1 MQVSDFLKLYLLD
14 PTVLT
19 VGARLNPA
27 TRRSLDK
34 AADTEAP
41 ARLHLRGLV
50 GSQDAVL
57 AAALHQAYP
66 QQPQLFILHDRDEA
80 AYFLADLQHLLPDE
94 EPLMFPSSYKR
105 PYAFDETENANVLMR
120 AEVLNRLNSRTPPPD
135 PLPSGRGGAS
145 PDKKPKS
152 DVNISEDNRQAPP
165 LPEDVAHQARAGSG
179 GGVGA
184 LIVTYPEALFEK
196 VINKKSLV
204 ANTFIVKVGDKLDV
218 NFISEMLAEYDF
230 ERSDFVYE
238 AGQFAVRGG
247 IVDIFSYA
255 NELPYRIELFGDEVE
270 TIRTFDPESQLS
282 VDKKSQVS
290 IIPNVQTKLLQE
302 TREAFL
308 DFIPADTAIW
318 AKDLRQ
324 TLDVVT
330 ESFERAEANFQE
342 LLAGAAGMQ
351 IVSKPAD
358 LFESGKSFKKLLEG
372 FAVAEFGK
380 RFYFK
385 SGEEFQFAARPQ
397 PSFNKD
403 FQRLLKNLNEYQAQ
417 GYTNIIAAES
427 VRQADRL
434 RTIFDELDNNV
445 QFQHLLLGLREGYID
460 ETLKLLVYTDHQLF
474 ERFYRAQEGRK
485 FSKKKALTLKELR
498 TLVPGDYVTHQDYGI
513 ARFAGLTQVEIND
526 RMQEAIRLIYR
537 DDDVLTVSIHALH
550 KIAKYSGAEGT
561 PPTMS
566 KLGSPE
572 WENKKKAVK
581 KKVKDIAAELIRL
594 YAKRKT
600 APGHAF
606 ARDSFMQAELESSFI
621 YEDTPD
627 QGKATEDVKHDM
639 EQPHPMDRLV
649 CGDVGFGK
657 TEIAIRAAF
666 KSVADGKQVA
676 VLVPT
681 TILAMQHYKTFR
693 ERLSALPVTV
703 EYVNRF
709 KSTKQIKETLGR
721 VAEGKTDIL
730 IGTHRLTN
738 KDIKFKDLGLLIID
752 EEQKFGVKTKDK
764 LKELKVNVDTLTL
777 SATPIPRTL
786 HFSLMGARDLSVI
799 ATPPPNRQP
808 VQTELHVFDEL
819 LIRDAV
825 AREIKRGGQVFFVHN
840 RVKDIEEL
848 AGMIVRLVP
857 DARVTYIHGQ
867 MEGDKLEKRMMKFVD
882 GEYDVLVSTNL
893 IESGLDIPNANTIII
908 NRAHLFGLS
917 DLHQMRGR
925 VGRSNKKAY
934 CYLLTPPVAGLPSDA
949 RKRLST
955 LEEFS
960 DLGDGFKVAMRDL
973 DIRGA
978 GNLLGGE
985 QSGFINDLGFETYH
999 QILDEAVTELK
1010 ETEFRDLF
1018 LGDPTQRLQEAAKP
1032 AGVQECNIETD
1043 LQVLIPDTYVSNV
1056 SERLQL
1062 YSKLDRA
1069 KGPEQLQKLL
1079 SGMTDR
1085 FGPLPPEVEQLADIV
1100 RLRWQGRHAGFE
1112 RLSYKKNVLKG
1123 YIPAENNEAYFQGD
1137 TFGNILSYVQ
1147 THPNSASMKE
1157 RKQQLVFSISHV
1169 PSVAAA
1175 KRLLSELGS
1184 EEPVG
1189 V

>member
-1 MQVSDFLKLYLLD
+1 M
-14 PTVLT
+14 T

-27 TRRSLDK
+27 TRHSLRPDK
-34 AADTEAP
+34 PAEAP
-41 ARLHLRGLV
+41 VRLHLRGLV

-57 AAALHQAYP
+57 AAALHQEFP
-66 QQPQLFILHDRDEA
+66 DQHHLFILHDRDEA
-80 AYFLADLQHLLPDE
+80 AYFLADLQHLVPDE

-120 AEVLNRLNSRTPPPD
+120 AEVLNKLNSHRGPKTAAEQTAEDANDALPD
-135 PLPSGRGGAS
+135 GAAKAKG
-145 PDKKPKS
+145 KK
-152 DVNISEDNRQAPP
+152 ISVKDTA
-165 LPEDVAHQARAGSG
+165 
-179 GGVGA
+179 GA

-204 ANTFIVKVGDKLDV
+204 ANTFIVKMGDKLDV
-218 NFISEMLAEYDF
+218 NFISDMLAEYDF

-270 TIRTFDPESQLS
+270 TIRTFDPETQLS
-282 VDKKSQVS
+282 VEKRQQVS

-308 DFIPADTAIW
+308 DFIPRHTAIW
-318 AKDLRQ
+318 AKDMRQ
-324 TLDVVT
+324 ILDVVE
-330 ESFERAEANFQE
+330 ESFDRAELGFKE
-342 LLAGAAGMQ
+342 MLASAGGVQ
-351 IVSKPAD
+351 IVSKPED
-358 LFESGKSFKKLLEG
+358 LFETVKSFKKLLEN
-372 FAVAEFGK
+372 FPIVEFGK
-380 RFYFK
+380 RFHFK
-385 SGEEFQFAARPQ
+385 GGEDFQFSSKPQ

-403 FQRLLKNLNEYQAQ
+403 FNRLVKNLHDNQEK
-417 GYTNIIAAES
+417 GFTNVIAAES

-445 QFQHLLLGLREGYID
+445 QFQHLLLGLREGYVD
-460 ETLKLLVYTDHQLF
+460 DVLKLVVYTDHQLF

-498 TLVPGDYVTHQDYGI
+498 TLSPGDYVTHQDYGI
-513 ARFAGLTQVEIND
+513 ARFAGLTQVEINGHL
-526 RMQEAIRLIYR
+526 QEAIRLVYR
-537 DDDVLTVSIHALH
+537 DDDILTVSIHALH

-572 WENKKKAVK
+572 WENKKKSVK

-627 QGKATEDVKHDM
+627 QGKATEDVKRDM

-657 TEIAIRAAF
+657 TEVAIRAAF

-738 KDIKFKDLGLLIID
+738 KDIKFRDLGLLIID

-848 AGMIVRLVP
+848 ANMILRLVP
-857 DARVTYIHGQ
+857 DARITYIHGQ
-867 MEGDKLEKRMMKFVD
+867 MEGDLLEKRMMKFVD

-1018 LGDPTQRLQEAAKP
+1018 LGDPTQRLQEAAKA
-1032 AGVQECNIETD
+1032 AGPKECNIETD
-1043 LQVLIPDTYVSNV
+1043 LQILIPDHYVSNV

-1062 YSKLDRA
+1062 YSKLDRV
-1069 KGPEQLQKLL
+1069 KGPEELRKLVA
-1079 SGMTDR
+1079 GIIDR
-1085 FGPLPPEVEQLADIV
+1085 FGPLPAEVEQLADIV
-1100 RLRWQGRHAGFE
+1100 RLRWQACQVGFE
-1112 RLSYKKNVLKG
+1112 KLTLKKNLLKG
-1123 YIPAENNEAYFQGD
+1123 YIPATGNEAYFQGD
-1137 TFGNILSYVQ
+1137 TFGTILNYIQ
-1147 THPNSASMKE
+1147 THPRSASMKE
-1157 RKQQLVFSISHV
+1157 RKEQLIISIEDV
-1169 PSVAAA
+1169 KSVQIA
-1175 KRLLSELGS
+1175 KRILSELGS
-1184 EEPVG
+1184 EEKVG

>member
-1 MQVSDFLKLYLLD
+1 MQVSDFLKLYTLD

-27 TRRSLDK
+27 TRNSLRPE
-34 AADTEAP
+34 ANAP
-41 ARLHLRGLV
+41 AAPVRLHLRGLV

-57 AAALHQAYP
+57 AAALHQDFP
-66 QQPQLFILHDRDEA
+66 DQHHLFILHDRDEA
-80 AYFLADLQHLLPDE
+80 AYFLADLQHLVPDE
-94 EPLMFPSSYKR
+94 EPLLFPSSYKR

-120 AEVLNRLNSRTPPPD
+120 AEVLNKLNSH
-135 PLPSGRGGAS
+135 RG
-145 PDKKPKS
+145 PKTTAEKAA
-152 DVNISEDNRQAPP
+152 EDADDA
-165 LPEDVAHQARAGSG
+165 LPEGDGKARSKKISVKDTA
-179 GGVGA
+179 GA

-218 NFISEMLAEYDF
+218 NFISDMLAEYDF

-282 VDKKSQVS
+282 VEKRQQVS

-308 DFIPADTAIW
+308 DFIPKNTAIW
-318 AKDLRQ
+318 AKDVRQ
-324 TLDVVT
+324 TLDVVE
-330 ESFERAEANFQE
+330 ESFERAELGFKE
-342 LLAGAAGMQ
+342 MLEGAGGMQ
-351 IVSKPAD
+351 IVSKPED
-358 LFESGKSFKKLLEG
+358 LFETGKSFKKLLEN
-372 FAVAEFGK
+372 FPIVEFGK
-380 RFYFK
+380 RFHFK
-385 SGEEFQFAARPQ
+385 GGEDFQFSAKPQ

-403 FQRLLKNLNEYQAQ
+403 FNRLVKNLHENQEK
-417 GYTNIIAAES
+417 GYVNIIGAES

-445 QFQHLLLGLREGYID
+445 QFQHLLLGLREGFID
-460 ETLKLLVYTDHQLF
+460 DMLKLVVYTDHQLF

-498 TLVPGDYVTHQDYGI
+498 TLVPGDYVVHQDYGI

-526 RMQEAIRLIYR
+526 RLQEAIRLVYR

-572 WENKKKAVK
+572 WENKKKSVK

-606 ARDSFMQAELESSFI
+606 AHDSFMQAELESSFI

-627 QGKATEDVKHDM
+627 QGKATEDVKRDM

-657 TEIAIRAAF
+657 TEVAIRAAF

-693 ERLSALPVTV
+693 ERLAALPVTV

-825 AREIKRGGQVFFVHN
+825 ARELKRGGQVFFVHN

-848 AGMIVRLVP
+848 ANMVLRLVP

-867 MEGDKLEKRMMKFVD
+867 MEGDLLEKRMMKFVD

-999 QILDEAVTELK
+999 QILDEAVQELK

-1018 LGDPTQRLQEAAKP
+1018 LGDPTQRLQEAAATKGP
-1032 AGVQECNIETD
+1032 KECNIETD
-1043 LQVLIPDTYVSNV
+1043 LQILIPDHYVSNV

-1062 YSKLDRA
+1062 YSKLDRV
-1069 KGPEQLQKLL
+1069 KGPEELRKLVA
-1079 SGMTDR
+1079 GIVDR
-1085 FGPLPPEVEQLADIV
+1085 FGPLPQEVEQLADIV
-1100 RLRWQGRHAGFE
+1100 RLRWQACQVGFE
-1112 RLSYKKNVLKG
+1112 KLTLKKNHMKG
-1123 YIPAENNEAYFQGD
+1123 YIPATNNEAYFQGNV
-1137 TFGNILSYVQ
+1137 FGNVLSYVQ
-1147 THPNSASMKE
+1147 THPRSASMKE
-1157 RKQQLVFSISHV
+1157 RKEQLVISFEEV
-1169 PSVAAA
+1169 KSVQAA
-1175 KRLLSELGS
+1175 KRILSELGS
-1184 EEPVG
+1184 EEKVG

>member
-1 MQVSDFLKLYLLD
+1 MKVSDFLQLYSLD
-14 PTVLT
+14 PTVMT

-27 TRRSLDK
+27 TRNSLRGV
-34 AADTEAP
+34 AP
-41 ARLHLRGLV
+41 AEAVAHPRLHLRGLV

-57 AAALHQAYP
+57 AAAMHTAFPDQHH
-66 QQPQLFILHDRDEA
+66 LFILHDREEA
-80 AYFLADLQHLLPDE
+80 AYFLADLQHLLPNE
-94 EPLMFPSSYKR
+94 EPLLFPSSYKR

-120 AEVLNRLNSRTPPPD
+120 AEVLNKLNSH
-135 PLPSGRGGAS
+135 RGPKTAAEQATE
-145 PDKKPKS
+145 DAEDAAKPKTKKG
-152 DVNISEDNRQAPP
+152 
-165 LPEDVAHQARAGSG
+165 ARAS
-179 GGVGA
+179 VKDTAGA
-184 LIVTYPEALFEK
+184 IIITYPEALFEK

-204 ANTFIVKVGDKLDV
+204 ANTFIVKNGDKLDV

-230 ERSDFVYE
+230 ERTDFVYE

-282 VDKKSQVS
+282 VEKREQVS

-308 DFIPADTAIW
+308 DFIPKNTTVW
-318 AKDLRQ
+318 AKDMRQ
-324 TLDVVT
+324 TLDVVE
-330 ESFERAEANFQE
+330 ESFDKAEAGFQE
-342 LLAGAAGMQ
+342 LLLTAGGTQ
-351 IVSKPAD
+351 IVSKPED
-358 LFESGKSFKKLLEG
+358 LFETGKSFKKLLEG
-372 FAVAEFGK
+372 FAVVEFGK
-380 RFYFK
+380 RFHYK
-385 SGEEFQFAARPQ
+385 AGAEEFQFTAKPQ

-403 FQRLLKNLNEYQAQ
+403 FNRLVKNLHENQEK

-445 QFQHLLLGLREGYID
+445 QFQHLLLGLREGYVD
-460 ETLKLLVYTDHQLF
+460 ETLKLVVYTDHQLF

-498 TLVPGDYVTHQDYGI
+498 TLSPGDYVVHQDYGI

-526 RMQEAIRLIYR
+526 RVQEAIRLVYR

-561 PPTMS
+561 PPNMS

-572 WENKKKAVK
+572 WENKKKSVK

-606 ARDSFMQAELESSFI
+606 AMDSFMQAELESSFI

-627 QGKATEDVKHDM
+627 QAKATEDVKRDM
-639 EQPHPMDRLV
+639 EVPHPMDRLV

-657 TEIAIRAAF
+657 TEVAIRAAF

-693 ERLSALPVTV
+693 ERLAALPVTV

-819 LIRDAV
+819 LVRDAV

-840 RVKDIEEL
+840 RVKDIDEL
-848 AGMIVRLVP
+848 ANMVLRLVP
-857 DARVTYIHGQ
+857 DARVTTIHGQ
-867 MEGDKLEKRMMKFVD
+867 MEGDLLEKRMMKFVD
-882 GEYDVLVSTNL
+882 GDYDVLVSTNL

-908 NRAHLFGLS
+908 NRAHMHGLS

-999 QILDEAVTELK
+999 QILDEAVQELK

-1018 LGDPTQRLQEAAKP
+1018 LGDPTERLQAAIKDSGP
-1032 AGVQECNIETD
+1032 KECNIETD
-1043 LQVLIPDTYVSNV
+1043 LQILIPDSYVSSV

-1062 YSKLDRA
+1062 YSKLDRV
-1069 KGPEQLQKLL
+1069 KSPEELRKLVA
-1079 SGMTDR
+1079 GIVDR
-1085 FGPLPPEVEQLADIV
+1085 FGPLPAEVEQLADIV
-1100 RLRWQGRHAGFE
+1100 RLRWQACQVGFE
-1112 RLSYKKNVLKG
+1112 KLTLKKNLLKG
-1123 YIPAENNEAYFQGD
+1123 YISATNNEPYFQSD

-1147 THPNSASMKE
+1147 THTRTASMKE
-1157 RKQQLVFSISHV
+1157 RKEQLIVSIEEV
-1169 PSVAAA
+1169 KTVQVA
-1175 KRLLSELGS
+1175 KRILSELGS
-1184 EEPVG
+1184 EEKVG